1 MPDMNIVSVE
11 QNFRQLPVLT
21 PAEKLAKSA
30 ELNSKFPVS
39 SGMQHHRKEDEW
51 MPVEKAMPA
60 SVPTVTPVPPVS
72 TETPVPVPFTGC
84 AQHDSIVFA
93 ATEVH
98 SACQCVLAC
107 F

>member
-1 MPDMNIVSVE
+1 MMPDMNIVCVE

-60 SVPTVTPVPPVS
+60 SVPSVTPVPPVS
-72 TETPVPVPFTGC
+72 TETPVRC
-84 AQHDSIVFA
+84 AIYWLCSTRLH
-93 ATEVH
+93 
-98 SACQCVLAC
+98 
-107 F
+107 